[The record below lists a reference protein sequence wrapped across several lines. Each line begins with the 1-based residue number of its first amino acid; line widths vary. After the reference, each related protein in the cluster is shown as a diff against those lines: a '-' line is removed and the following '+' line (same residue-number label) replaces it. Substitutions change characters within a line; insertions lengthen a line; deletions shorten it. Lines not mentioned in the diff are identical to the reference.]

1 VKSAEEI
8 MEILE
13 GFDLTASYRDAAELA
28 GCSPNT
34 VAHWVAHRDAG
45 TLVPGQAA
53 RRPSVI
59 DEFLPKL
66 EELVE
71 RSKGKIRADVAHDK
85 ITAMGFAGSERT
97 TRRAVAEIKKAW
109 QVGRRRVHRPWVPEP
124 GMWAQYDFGDGPRIG
139 GTATILFC
147 FWLAWCRFRVVVPL
161 LDKSGPS
168 VFAAIDTALRAV
180 GGVPT
185 YLLTDNER
193 TVTVEH
199 VAGIAVRNPATVAF
213 GRHYGLTIATCVPAD
228 PASKGGSEASV
239 RVAKADLVPTAANLL
254 PAYASF
260 AELEA
265 ACAAFTVEINARP
278 HRVTRRAPVEMLA
291 EERVRLHPL
300 PAAPFTATFGVTR
313 TVGTD
318 TPMVCFDTAQYSV
331 PHRLAGETVWVRRH
345 GEQVVIVHV
354 AAGGPVEVARHQQTM
369 PGSPRVAEAH
379 FPPAPA
385 GALARTP
392 RPRTSSEAAFLALG
406 DGARLWL
413 TEAAAAG
420 AARVRAKTVEA
431 VELARL
437 HSDAVVDRALGQAA
451 TSGRFAEGD
460 LAAILSHQATALPGP
475 AGQAGEGHTL
485 AQGTAGWAG
494 FGEPDP
500 GQTGS
505 GQTGVTR

>member
-13 GFDLTASYRDAAELA
+13 GFDLTASYRDTAELA

-34 VAHWVAHRDAG
+34 VAAWVAKRDAA
-45 TLVPGQAA
+45 TLVPGQATP
-53 RRPSVI
+53 RPSVV

-66 EELVE
+66 EELVD

-85 ITAMGFAGSERT
+85 IVAMGFGGSERT
-97 TRRAVAEIKKAW
+97 TRRAVARIKKAW
-109 QVGRRRVHRPWVPEP
+109 RSGRRRVHRPWIPEP

-139 GTATILFC
+139 GAPTILFC

-161 LDKSGPS
+161 LDKTTPS

-185 YLLTDNER
+185 YLLTDNEK

-213 GRHYGLTIATCVPAD
+213 GRHYGLTVATCVPAD

-239 RVAKADLVPTAANLL
+239 RVAKADLVPTEANLL
-254 PAYASF
+254 DEYASF
-260 AELEA
+260 AELEV
-265 ACAAFTVEINARP
+265 ACAGFTAEINARA
-278 HRVTRRAPVEMLA
+278 HRITRRAPAEMLT
-291 EERVRLHPL
+291 EEQARLHPL
-300 PAAPFTATFGVTR
+300 PASPFTAAFGVTR

-318 TPMVCFDTAQYSV
+318 TPMISFDTGQYSV
-331 PHRLAGETVWVRRH
+331 PHQLAGEAVWVRRH
-345 GEQVVIVHV
+345 GDDVVIVHV
-354 AAGGPVEVARHQQTM
+354 SDTGPVEVARHQQTM
-369 PGSPRVAEAH
+369 PGSPRVNDTH

-385 GALARTP
+385 GPLNRTP
-392 RPRTSSEAAFLALG
+392 RPKTSSEAAFLALG
-406 DGARLWL
+406 EGAALWL
-413 TEAAAAG
+413 TEAAATG
-420 AARVRAKTVEA
+420 ATRVRAKMAEA
-431 VELARL
+431 VELGRL
-437 HSDAVVDRALGQAA
+437 HGEQMVDRALGQAGTA
-451 TSGRFAEGD
+451 GRFAEGD

-475 AGQAGEGHTL
+475 VGRAGEGHTL

-494 FGEPDP
+494 FGEPE
-500 GQTGS
+500 
-505 GQTGVTR
+505 VTR

>member
-1 VKSAEEI
+1 MKSAEEI

-13 GFDLTASYRDAAELA
+13 GFDLTASYRDAGELA

-34 VAHWVAHRDAG
+34 VAAWVGKRDAG
-45 TLVPGQAA
+45 TLVPGAAA

-71 RSKGKIRADVAHDK
+71 RSKGKIRADVAHGK
-85 ITAMGFAGSERT
+85 IIAMGFGGSERT
-97 TRRAVAEIKKAW
+97 TRRAVAQIKKAW
-109 QVGRRRVHRPWVPEP
+109 RSGRARVHRPWIPEP

-139 GTATILFC
+139 GAATILFC
-147 FWLAWCRFRVVVPL
+147 FWLAWCRFRMVIPL
-161 LDKSGPS
+161 LDKTAPS

-185 YLLTDNER
+185 YLLTDNEK

-213 GRHYGLTIATCVPAD
+213 GRHYGLTVATCVPAD
-228 PASKGGSEASV
+228 PASKGGSEATV
-239 RVAKADLVPTAANLL
+239 RVAKADLVPTQANLL
-254 PAYASF
+254 SVYGSF

-265 ACAAFTVEINARP
+265 ACAAFTTEINVRP

-291 EERVRLHPL
+291 EEQARLHPL
-300 PAAPFTATFGVTR
+300 PAAPFTTAFGVTR

-318 TPMVCFDTAQYSV
+318 TPMINLDHCQYSV
-331 PHRLAGETVWVRRH
+331 PHQLAGETVWVRRH
-345 GEQVVIVHV
+345 GDHVVIVHV
-354 AAGGPVEVARHQQTM
+354 GDAGPVEVARHQDTT
-369 PGSPRVAEAH
+369 PGSPRVDDAH

-392 RPRTSSEAAFLALG
+392 RAKTSSEAAFLGLG
-406 DGARLWL
+406 DGASLWL
-413 TEAAAAG
+413 TEAAATG
-420 AARVRAKTVEA
+420 AARVRAKMAEA
-431 VELARL
+431 VELGRL
-437 HSDAVVDRALGQAA
+437 HGAQVVDRALGQAG

-460 LAAILSHQATALPGP
+460 LAAILSHQATAAPGP
-475 AGQAGEGHTL
+475 AGRAGEDHTL

-494 FGEPDP
+494 FGEPEPDL
-500 GQTGS
+500 